1 MRNFKESLCQNNLKS
16 VDKTIIIA
24 IKNVMQEL
32 ENSADIEQYVT
43 QIRNRRD
50 GIIKVL
56 ANFNHDMTIIEENK
70 RFANSRIK
78 SKEKISCE
86 KALDNIIKRRIEN
99 KINCI
104 CESMKETESDDSDE
118 INKVLTQMQDRK
130 VKIDYLLSDY
140 TSNMSIL
147 EDYREPQ
154 IITNC
159 IVEMPSV

>member
-1 MRNFKESLCQNNLKS
+1 
-16 VDKTIIIA
+16 
-24 IKNVMQEL
+24 MQEL

-104 CESMKETESDDSDE
+104 CESMKETGSDDSDE